1 MKKELSFV
9 DHTNRVYFAA
19 GIVFLMSGI
28 AEMAMLPELV
38 QLAILLVGLALIVYA
53 IYLVKNQ
60 HEPSDE
66 MGDEHLQYAGF
77 KAFFVML
84 MLMLL
89 LGFIPN
95 RLFELVP
102 QLMNIHGWMQILMGI
117 GLLYL
122 LYVFNRLERED

>member
-1 MKKELSFV
+1 
-9 DHTNRVYFAA
+9 
-19 GIVFLMSGI
+19 
-28 AEMAMLPELV
+28 
-38 QLAILLVGLALIVYA
+38 
-53 IYLVKNQ
+53 
-60 HEPSDE
+60 

-117 GLLYL
+117 GLLYF